1 MDCPRSQLM
10 TRMIS
15 GMVFADCRAIA
26 EESNIYTKIP
36 TVQSQVLILKAR
48 LEMEARAGQQY
59 F

>member
-1 MDCPRSQLM
+1 
-10 TRMIS
+10 
-15 GMVFADCRAIA
+15 MVFVDLRVAIA

-48 LEMEARAGQQY
+48 LEMEARAGYRY